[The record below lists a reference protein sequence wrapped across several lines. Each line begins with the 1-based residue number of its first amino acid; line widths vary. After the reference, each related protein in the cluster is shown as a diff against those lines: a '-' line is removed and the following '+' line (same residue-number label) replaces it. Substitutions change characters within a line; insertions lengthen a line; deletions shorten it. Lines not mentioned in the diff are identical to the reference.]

1 MVAKQ
6 QILRKGCDKDI
17 IGVTIIGEPASKA
30 NSRRMVLIG
39 GKPRFIKSKKA
50 LKYSKDFDLQ
60 CPVLDEL
67 MEGDL
72 AVAMKIYYRTRRPD
86 LDESLILDLLQDK
99 LYKND
104 RSIKLKYV
112 LHGLDKENPR
122 TVLLV
127 GPVDKQVEII
137 SSLRELV

>member
-17 IGVTIIGEPASKA
+17 IGVTIMGEPASKA

-50 LKYSKDFDLQ
+50 LKYSRDFELQ

-72 AVAMKIYYRTRRPD
+72 AVAMKIYYCTRRPD

>member
-17 IGVTIIGEPASKA
+17 IGVTIMGEPASKA

>member
-17 IGVTIIGEPASKA
+17 IGVTIMGEPASKA

-50 LKYSKDFDLQ
+50 LKYSRDFDLQ

-67 MEGDL
+67 MDGDL
-72 AVAMKIYYRTRRPD
+72 AVAMKIYYCTRRPD

>member
-17 IGVTIIGEPASKA
+17 IGVTIMGEPASKA

-50 LKYSKDFDLQ
+50 LKYSRDFDLQ

>member
-1 MVAKQ
+1 MVTKQ

-17 IGVTIIGEPASKA
+17 IGVTITGEPASKA

-50 LKYSKDFDLQ
+50 LKYSRDFDLQ
-60 CPVLDEL
+60 CPILDEL